1 MTETTS
7 ANAKQDV
14 DDDAQSK
21 TATDNER
28 GDSQKIQ
35 SSQHAPNIELTPPTN
50 PDSALTTTKVPDS
63 SPQGGSG
70 PNPVS
75 DVATSSPHDGLNRS
89 DKPETGDMAGAG
101 DEHRNDN
108 DHSGSS
114 VGLPPEQSDMQVDTP
129 TLPNRSLP
137 NDPDTGFRPPFLPI
151 APKGPN
157 NADLDLLP
165 RIPCLYR
172 LLDLFSER
180 GSNGSFEKVVIDH
193 SSMGDAM
200 NALRDG
206 SYKTISRINFAALD
220 TISVKPIGIYGSK
233 SAIVQFLRHVGVVDE
248 TTAEDLRKPVNR
260 SGQLSPYLRSGIYL
274 LILPSDL
281 ESDQTLSANIYVVYW
296 PEDETWDDDAHP
308 SIQKNRV
315 TFMRYLTKLSSDI
328 RPLVSQEHAA
338 AFVWKYDE
346 DESDQAASDKSSSSE
361 EESDDDDRFVKFEVT
376 KTSDED
382 EGAQQFPGFTLTHTA
397 LGSCGD
403 ERGTVILVSSETTQ
417 AFATL
422 RTHAAGTWTDN
433 FNGDFKWIALRAMLQ
448 KHSNISLGDQI
459 GEEALEILFKL
470 GAIPPEACTVFHAFK
485 SRQLEQEPQ
494 FLSLREEAIARIDLE
509 WPVLRQHTEVVVRE
523 RFSQVYT
530 NLDVMK
536 GESGVDPDK
545 SLEYLHHVSSSD
557 TKTRNV
563 LTKYQSQPVPVT
575 IDSPN
580 FKRLQAR
587 FIEVQTGMEE
597 SAPIDP
603 DEERARVESI
613 TSSDSSVINRRSGG
627 TKSGGWIS
635 WSWLTRSSGS
645 NPNKRK
651 SSRPTFGRDDK
662 EFLTQLE
669 NYSSRPLY
677 VPIVETI
684 KAAAQNWIE
693 DRIVETTDEVARSMR
708 KLLEVTIAN
717 QEFQT
722 YRTDQFAQ
730 CLADIRGILAPDP
743 SRPNGLVLER
753 LESNPVTSRR
763 EPQVFARGFQFGSHP
778 PFMDQSMIQLETRP
792 DDMRLLDHNPSHI
805 PSLAPS
811 LAPVVR
817 NLDPHSHVL
826 HLQLLDQGRRILQI
840 VESSGKINIYL
851 DDARDPYLRNSQKEI
866 ESRDDRTL
874 FFAVD
879 EQTRLLAVVYILQGN
894 SYIQAYGMDEHFRT
908 LKPRDSLQELT
919 QWYNSGPPSI
929 LRVCFFSGTEDICL
943 LEQSGRI
950 RVFSLQ
956 TRAFR
961 PATITVSSTP
971 AMMQS
976 SPDGSALLLVEQ
988 LQSGLGWQLRIFH
1001 HATFGERP
1009 DGITLLLPP
1018 EFNDACGHSFAVS
1031 SLGRRQ
1037 NVFVIAH
1044 APSTSNLLSIALRI
1058 SRREAEYLFQKKRT
1072 RNLRSKAAV
1081 TKNNSLVDCFAD
1093 VWDRFPVV
1101 PAISRDFTTS
1111 RPSLNLSFI
1120 DYGEQN
1126 TLQQIPRYFST
1137 MTQDFTRQSH
1147 KPVGR
1152 SLLDIKVQ
1160 VLPVAET
1167 RWDHADTS
1175 ICKAGEW
1182 FVELICLIPVHI
1194 AVARDNRFVPLK
1206 DGISGDSFN
1215 QELLGSGV
1223 AEMIDLISL
1232 GPYEAIL
1239 GSYMATKP
1247 VRVVSSMGEQSVGKS
1262 FSLNHLVDTS
1272 FAGSAMRTTEGVWL
1286 SLCPTK
1292 DQLVVAMDFEG
1303 VHSLER
1309 TAQEDM
1315 LLVLFNAAISNLIMF
1330 RNNFALNRNV
1340 AKMFTSFQASAGL
1353 FDPDNNPKLF
1363 KGLLAII
1370 IKDVLDA
1377 DKKEIVEEFSSRFN
1391 QIVRGE
1397 QGGNFITV
1405 LHDNQLAVL
1414 PWDVIRSKEFYTR
1427 FSKLSKHLFKQRC
1440 THANAGEFLLTLK
1453 TLMAKLTAQD
1463 WGAID
1468 HTLIKYRTSILQ
1480 ASLKQALIYGRGEIG
1495 PFGEFEV
1502 LKNFDTQELLDTP
1515 DTNAVFYLETSD
1527 EHRQERLTE
1536 LLTPLGT
1543 EPARSNLDD
1552 VRRHLDNIA
1561 EQRILHVRNWI
1572 QSNISRFMPSDHSDI
1587 KALQREFDGL
1597 STALLANIQLCLIGC
1612 SSCQLRCLRPKAHE
1626 SEVHHCG
1633 TSHQCTEYCHYC
1645 GSGEAEGVPNADASG
1660 QAKICGLQAG
1670 HDGFH
1675 ICEATAHV
1683 CGEPCRL
1690 YGKRGCQETC
1700 TKAIGHDDNEHVCA
1714 ANRHQCGQPCKLQ
1727 DIKLQNGQSF
1737 SCPNVCVH
1745 PFDESHDSHRCG
1757 EVQSCPVRCELCPR
1771 YCAMGDHFH
1780 GLHPDVIHLCE
1791 QDHPCREMCQSP
1803 GVCEVEPRPESVDT
1817 IYRGIHDTFSYTKFT
1832 QNARRLGC
1840 SIPIPQGQRTHQGP
1854 HAHTLDRNVTH
1865 FCEASCPQCGYICQL
1880 PYGHPQREHETA
1892 HGSMQKAIWSI
1903 EGSEG
1908 STIEMEGHRFGAQES
1923 GAPQLCFMVCKH
1935 LGRHAHVD
1943 LCRNSPAYC
1952 QEADSEHALE
1962 RILPEPDVPKDW
1974 VSHRLHWARMGF
1986 KDPYSRADQAEFAL
2000 CDYHCPGPE
2009 HAPSASNSTGPSY
2022 CTLPIF
2028 HPPLL
2033 EWEEGDPSEHVSN
2046 DGHHYKCPDPATLIP
2061 AFHVIFVLDRSSSM
2075 LGEDRQPLRDQPIA
2089 RRIAA
2094 RQNNRFGAVLSA
2106 LYQFLQEQNSVLGSG
2121 PRRDAYSTIVFN
2133 HAAEVNTLHDLNS
2146 PIDQLVQNLL
2156 GVSPQGWTSFR
2167 EALLRAREVMEQSWS
2182 TERSPVVVFLSDGED
2197 RLERNAMEGLC
2208 NRAVALGT
2216 PLSFWS
2222 ISFGPR
2228 SQVLQEM
2235 ANIARDVARQAAR
2248 GTGSTPVPCDFRNA
2262 INTVQLANTF
2272 SNIGTSLRKG
2282 RASLINPGAPA
2293 YTRPG
2298 ASNTPLISL

>member
-28 GDSQKIQ
+28 LDPQKIQ

-63 SPQGGSG
+63 SPQGGPR

-75 DVATSSPHDGLNRS
+75 GVATSSPHDGLNRS

-101 DEHRNDN
+101 DENRNDN
-108 DHSGSS
+108 DHSGSN

-233 SAIVQFLRHVGVVDE
+233 SAIVQFLRHLGVVDE
-248 TTAEDLRKPVNR
+248 TTAEDLGKPVNR
-260 SGQLSPYLRSGIYL
+260 GGQLSPYLRSGIYL
-274 LILPSDL
+274 LILPSDS
-281 ESDQTLSANIYVVYW
+281 ESDHALSANIYVVYW

-346 DESDQAASDKSSSSE
+346 DEPDEEASDESSSSE

-382 EGAQQFPGFTLTHTA
+382 EGVQQFPGFTVSGTQL
-397 LGSCGD
+397 SD
-403 ERGTVILVSSETTQ
+403 EGGTVILVSSETTQ
-417 AFATL
+417 AFAIL
-422 RTHAAGTWTDN
+422 RTHAAGLWTDN
-433 FNGDFKWIALRAMLQ
+433 FRADYKSIALRALLQ
-448 KHSNISLGDQI
+448 KHSNISLGDEI
-459 GEEALEILFKL
+459 GEDALQILFDL
-470 GAIPPEACTVFHAFK
+470 GAIPSEARTVFLAFK
-485 SRQLEQEPQ
+485 SRRMEQDSQ
-494 FLSLREEAIARIDLE
+494 FLSRREAAIARIELE
-509 WPVLRQHTEVVVRE
+509 WPVLRRHTEVVVRK

-536 GESGVDPDK
+536 GESEVEPNE
-545 SLEYLHHVSSSD
+545 SLDYLHKISSSD

-563 LTKYQSQPVPVT
+563 LTKYQCQLVPVT

-580 FKRLQAR
+580 FKKLKGS
-587 FIEVQTGMEE
+587 FIEVQTSIEE
-597 SAPIDP
+597 SAPSDP
-603 DEERARVESI
+603 DEERARIESI
-613 TSSDSSVINRRSGG
+613 ISSDSSIIKRRSGG
-627 TKSGGWIS
+627 TKGGGWLPANLAS
-635 WSWLTRSSGS
+635 WFSRSSS
-645 NPNKRK
+645 SKPDKRK

-669 NYSSRPLY
+669 NYTSRPLY
-677 VPIVETI
+677 VPIVEKI

-693 DRIVETTDEVARSMR
+693 DRIIETTDDVAGSMR
-708 KLLEVTIAN
+708 KLLEIAVVD
-717 QEFQT
+717 QEFQS
-722 YRTDQFAQ
+722 YRANQFAR

-743 SRPNGLVLER
+743 SQPNGLVLER
-753 LESNPVTSRR
+753 LESIPVAPRR
-763 EPQVFARGFQFGSHP
+763 EPLVFAQGFRFGSHP
-778 PFMDQSMIQLETRP
+778 PFMDQSTIQLGTRS
-792 DDMRLLDHNPSHI
+792 DDMRLLDNNPSHI
-805 PSLAPS
+805 PSLVPS

-817 NLDPHSHVL
+817 NLDPGSRVL

-840 VESSGKINIYL
+840 VKSSGKINIYL
-851 DDARDPYLRNSQKEI
+851 DDARDRYCQNMQKEI
-866 ESRDDRTL
+866 ESRDDRSL

-879 EQTRLLAVVYILQGN
+879 EQTRLLAIVYVVQGN

-919 QWYNSGPPSI
+919 QWYNSGPPRI

-971 AMMQS
+971 ATMQS

-1009 DGITLLLPP
+1009 DGITLPLPP
-1018 EFNDACGHSFAVS
+1018 KFNDACRHSFAVS

-1037 NVFVIAH
+1037 NVYVIAH
-1044 APSTSNLLSIALRI
+1044 VPSTSNLLSIALRI
-1058 SRREAEYLFQKKRT
+1058 SRREAEYLFQKKNT
-1072 RNLRSKAAV
+1072 RNLRSKVAV
-1081 TKNNSLVDCFAD
+1081 TKNNSLVDCFAE

-1120 DYGEQN
+1120 NYGEQN
-1126 TLQQIPRYFST
+1126 TLQRMPRYFST

-1160 VLPVAET
+1160 VLPVADAI
-1167 RWDHADTS
+1167 WDRADTS

-1182 FVELICLIPVHI
+1182 FVELICLIPIHI

-1206 DGISGDSFN
+1206 DGVSGDSFN
-1215 QELLGSGV
+1215 QDLLGSGV

-1247 VRVVSSMGEQSVGKS
+1247 VRVVSSMVVIK
-1262 FSLNHLVDTS
+1262 
-1272 FAGSAMRTTEGVWL
+1272 GVWL

-1340 AKMFTSFQASAGL
+1340 ANMFTSFQASAGL

-1377 DKKEIVEEFSSRFN
+1377 DKKEIVEEFSSKFN
-1391 QIVRGE
+1391 QIVHRE

-1427 FSKLSKHLFKQRC
+1427 FSKLSKHLFKQRS

-1480 ASLKQALIYGRGEIG
+1480 ASLKQALISGRGEIG

-1515 DTNAVFYLETSD
+1515 DTNVLFYLETSD

-1552 VRRHLDNIA
+1552 VRRYLDNIA

-1597 STALLANIQLCLIGC
+1597 STALLANIQLSPASFAVYVPRLTSPKCITAGPPTNVSNIVITVVREKRREFPMLMPVIKRRYVDC
-1612 SSCQLRCLRPKAHE
+1612 TMNPMIPTAVAKSNPVPFAVSSVHGTVPWATTSMGFTRTQFICASKTILVGKCANPQVSARWSRDLSQLTPFIAAYMTPLAIPSSPKMLGGSVAA
-1626 SEVHHCG
+1626 SLFLKIAMLP
-1633 TSHQCTEYCHYC
+1633 TS
-1645 GSGEAEGVPNADASG
+1645 
-1660 QAKICGLQAG
+1660 AK
-1670 HDGFH
+1670 
-1675 ICEATAHV
+1675 
-1683 CGEPCRL
+1683 
-1690 YGKRGCQETC
+1690 
-1700 TKAIGHDDNEHVCA
+1700 
-1714 ANRHQCGQPCKLQ
+1714 
-1727 DIKLQNGQSF
+1727 
-1737 SCPNVCVH
+1737 
-1745 PFDESHDSHRCG
+1745 
-1757 EVQSCPVRCELCPR
+1757 
-1771 YCAMGDHFH
+1771 
-1780 GLHPDVIHLCE
+1780 HLAL
-1791 QDHPCREMCQSP
+1791 
-1803 GVCEVEPRPESVDT
+1803 SVDT
-1817 IYRGIHDTFSYTKFT
+1817 F
-1832 QNARRLGC
+1832 
-1840 SIPIPQGQRTHQGP
+1840 
-1854 HAHTLDRNVTH
+1854 
-1865 FCEASCPQCGYICQL
+1865 ASCPTVTRKGSTKPPMDRCKKPFGAL
-1880 PYGHPQREHETA
+1880 KVQR
-1892 HGSMQKAIWSI
+1892 GPRLRWKDI
-1903 EGSEG
+1903 GSEPRKAG
-1908 STIEMEGHRFGAQES
+1908 LRSYVSCTANISAGTRTSIYVAIPLHIAKKRIQNTRWNEFSLNRTFLKIGFRIG
-1923 GAPQLCFMVCKH
+1923 CT
-1935 LGRHAHVD
+1935 GREWALKILTRELIKLSSHFAIITVPVYVLYD
-1943 LCRNSPAYC
+1943 QSPTFV
-1952 QEADSEHALE
+1952 S
-1962 RILPEPDVPKDW
+1962 LPC
-1974 VSHRLHWARMGF
+1974 
-1986 KDPYSRADQAEFAL
+1986 FAL
-2000 CDYHCPGPE
+2000 TSGPE